1 MISVCMATYNGER
14 YLRRQVE
21 SILSQLADVDEL
33 IVSDDGSTDGTPAL
47 LESLADPRLRILH
60 NNGKRGVNA
69 NFDNALRHA
78 KGDYIFLADQDDV
91 WLPGKVSCCLREL
104 QEHICVVHDAFITDG
119 NLQMSGATLF
129 SVTGTPH
136 PGVWRNI
143 MRNSFTGCCMAFRA
157 ELLRHATP
165 IPSAGGFYHD
175 QWLGLVA
182 LRHGTVAAITEPLIL
197 FRRNDSSASSA
208 GCKSRLSL
216 FRKLKY
222 RAMLAATLCP
232 QFFRK

>member
-14 YLRRQVE
+14 YLWRQVE
-21 SILSQLADVDEL
+21 SILAQLSDGDEL
-33 IVSDDGSTDGTPAL
+33 IVSDDGSTDGTLTL

-60 NNGKRGVNA
+60 NSGKHGVNA

-78 KGDYIFLADQDDV
+78 GGEYIFLSDQDDV
-91 WLPGKVSCCLREL
+91 WLPGKVSRCLREL

-119 NLQMSGATLF
+119 DLQPCGSTLF
-129 SVTGTPH
+129 SLTGTPR

-157 ELLRHATP
+157 ELLGHAAP
-165 IPSAGGFYHD
+165 IPLGGGFFHD

-182 LRHGTVAAITEPLIL
+182 LRHGSVASITEPLIL
-197 FRRNDSSASSA
+197 FRRNDFSASSA
-208 GCKSRLSL
+208 GHKSRLSL
-216 FRKLKY
+216 FQKLKY
-222 RAMLAATLCP
+222 RAMLAARLCP
-232 QFFRK
+232 QLLKK